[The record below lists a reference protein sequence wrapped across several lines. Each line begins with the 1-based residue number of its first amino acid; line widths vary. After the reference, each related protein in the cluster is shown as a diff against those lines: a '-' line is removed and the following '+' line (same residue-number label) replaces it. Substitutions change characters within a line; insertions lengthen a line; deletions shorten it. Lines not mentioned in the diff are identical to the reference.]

1 MKKLTGALVLSLSLL
16 LTSACRSTGETR
28 DPEDASTPSNA
39 ENHASPAEATAAVRK
54 VAFHKD
60 DAGSPPSAGQPP
72 EGVELGGMKPDSSS
86 GSGAGLAAGTGSG
99 SGATT
104 EKPATGGSTSANLSE
119 AERKAQ
125 ESCLDQWLKSQKLDR
140 YGNPEGTMY
149 AGGTPLFDERTG
161 ETRDRL
167 DFVYS
172 NKPEAKK
179 ACATPGKGPSAAP
192 GPDTSPAPK
201 EKKPKK

>member
-16 LTSACRSTGETR
+16 LSSACRSAGETR
-28 DPEDASTPSNA
+28 DLEDASTPSST
-39 ENHASPAEATAAVRK
+39 ENHASAAEATAAVRR
-54 VAFHKD
+54 VTLHKD
-60 DAGSPPSAGQPP
+60 DAGSPPSAGQPAA
-72 EGVELGGMKPDSSS
+72 GVDLGGMKSDS
-86 GSGAGLAAGTGSG
+86 G
-99 SGATT
+99 T

-119 AERKAQ
+119 AERQAQ
-125 ESCLDQWLKSQKLDR
+125 ESCLDQWLKSRKLDR

-172 NKPEAKK
+172 SQPEAKK
-179 ACATPGKGPSAAP
+179 ACATP
-192 GPDTSPAPK
+192 PAPK
-201 EKKPKK
+201 EAPPKKPQK